1 MDEMLDMSQQ
11 YAPAAQKANGIL
23 GCIRRG
29 MARRGREVTV
39 SLCSALM
46 RSHLDYCI

>member
-29 MARRGREVTV
+29 MARRGREVIV